1 MRQRSLLVTTPLD
14 FYAAPGGARR
24 GFWRVLV
31 GITLIVTG
39 WLAWTVLLFIGFV
52 LYKISGGSDI
62 DAALAA
68 MSELV
73 ETASPTSIIFQLATF
88 IGIWPTVW
96 LTLKLLH
103 RQPFG
108 TLLSPEGKMR
118 WGDFGRGLLL
128 AAGFWLITM
137 LIGLALVGTPERTD
151 LPLQVWA
158 MAFAPLALVVFFQAS
173 AEELIFRG
181 YILQQLA
188 VRWRSPL
195 IWGFLPAFLFGL
207 AHYASGS
214 KLGIGWHYVAVT
226 LLFGL
231 AAAALVWR
239 TGSLAAAM
247 GLHTGMNMF
256 SLSGI
261 GLQGI
266 IEGTQLYLYDA
277 SGAKILFIADGVATF
292 CILLFVLSPLCPLRA
307 RQFAPVS

>member
-1 MRQRSLLVTTPLD
+1 MTTSLD
-14 FYAAPGGARR
+14 IYAAAGSARR
-24 GFWRVLV
+24 GFWRPFV
-31 GITLIVTG
+31 GIALIVFG

-52 LYKISGGSDI
+52 LYKICGGSGVN
-62 DAALAA
+62 AALAA
-68 MSELV
+68 MSEFIQS
-73 ETASPTSIIFQLATF
+73 ASPASIIFQLATF
-88 IGIWPTVW
+88 IGIWPTTW
-96 LTLKLLH
+96 LALKLLH

-108 TLLSPEGKMR
+108 TLFAPEGRIR

-137 LIGLALVGTPERTD
+137 VIGLTLVGMPERTD
-151 LPLQVWA
+151 LPLSLWA
-158 MAFAPLALVVFFQAS
+158 MAFAPLALAVFFQAS

-195 IWGFLPAFLFGL
+195 VWGFLPAFLFGL
-207 AHYASGS
+207 AHYPSGS
-214 KLGIGWHYVAVT
+214 ELGIGWHYVAVT

-261 GLQGI
+261 GLEGI
-266 IEGTQLYLYDA
+266 VEGTQLYLYDA
-277 SGAKILFIADGVATF
+277 SGAKTLFLADGVATF

-307 RQFAPVS
+307 RSFA